1 MAKMC
6 KKVLKQQESSILAFL
21 VKVIGEYWLTKPVL
35 VFDGKL
41 SP

>member
-6 KKVLKQQESSILAFL
+6 KKALKQQESSILAFL
-21 VKVIGEYWLTKPVL
+21 VKVIGEYWVMKPVL

-41 SP
+41 RP